1 MALSINELKNKYK
14 NYTIK
19 SIKTSETVILGNKRK
34 QYTLE
39 FSHEDAKP
47 TCPLCGSNKITVQ
60 TRGCRKV
67 SDLGTNEYQ
76 VNLVIPYYTYRCNNK
91 KSNCKMF
98 NDAITLAP
106 KGSKFSYNIYEVIY
120 DNIEKPCRDIE
131 TLLANEY
138 SVKMSFDQINEIKKK
153 YYKETFKVLIKNK
166 AELEKNIY
174 DEITG
179 VSFMNNDPI
188 DYIVDVVEAKFNI
201 CESLSKFFVLEKG
214 RKQKYNNL
222 LILYSSI
229 VARMREQAAVSKYI
243 YSLSSPIVLEKIKS
257 TLLSLKTINDFNTNS
272 FLRYL
277 YKFDSDTI
285 TTHVNG
291 ILNDIIK
298 QNQIEFNIHV
308 IDSTKIEVNQ
318 YINYENKGMVTNKS
332 DNMYGYKLSALYG
345 IKTLGTGIDET
356 DVLIP
361 EEGYVTPINDH
372 DLKVFKENIKCNNVK
387 KGDYLIYDRG
397 YTDLSV
403 INQFNEKGIYV
414 IVPAKKNSEIFKD
427 ALMEVGVNVINGET
441 DNKIVN
447 IDYEKREKARKEI
460 KMSTKWNKVDSYDNS
475 KTSEEATLIRGLIY
489 KIPNTNKE
497 ITLNACVFRFKV
509 DYIKDESKDQYYHD
523 NEYNYGVIYTNNS
536 NIKTKQIIKIYS
548 KRMKIENMF
557 KQLKQDWS
565 LNRLYSKNYRYITMH
580 MMSTLLSNGIFQ
592 YFKITEEGKEYRKNT
607 IETTKEILRYNL
619 KGHEKAII
627 SSKDY
632 FEIYKIGSFLQL
644 FQSLPLEKQN
654 KIIELSNK

>member
-1 MALSINELKNKYK
+1 
-14 NYTIK
+14 
-19 SIKTSETVILGNKRK
+19 
-34 QYTLE
+34 
-39 FSHEDAKP
+39 
-47 TCPLCGSNKITVQ
+47 
-60 TRGCRKV
+60 
-67 SDLGTNEYQ
+67 
-76 VNLVIPYYTYRCNNK
+76 
-91 KSNCKMF
+91 
-98 NDAITLAP
+98 
-106 KGSKFSYNIYEVIY
+106 
-120 DNIEKPCRDIE
+120 
-131 TLLANEY
+131 
-138 SVKMSFDQINEIKKK
+138 
-153 YYKETFKVLIKNK
+153 
-166 AELEKNIY
+166 
-174 DEITG
+174 
-179 VSFMNNDPI
+179 
-188 DYIVDVVEAKFNI
+188 
-201 CESLSKFFVLEKG
+201 
-214 RKQKYNNL
+214 
-222 LILYSSI
+222 
-229 VARMREQAAVSKYI
+229 
-243 YSLSSPIVLEKIKS
+243 
-257 TLLSLKTINDFNTNS
+257 
-272 FLRYL
+272 
-277 YKFDSDTI
+277 
-285 TTHVNG
+285 
-291 ILNDIIK
+291 
-298 QNQIEFNIHV
+298 
-308 IDSTKIEVNQ
+308 
-318 YINYENKGMVTNKS
+318 
-332 DNMYGYKLSALYG
+332 MYGYKLSALYG
-345 IKTLGTGIDET
+345 IKTLGTGIDKT